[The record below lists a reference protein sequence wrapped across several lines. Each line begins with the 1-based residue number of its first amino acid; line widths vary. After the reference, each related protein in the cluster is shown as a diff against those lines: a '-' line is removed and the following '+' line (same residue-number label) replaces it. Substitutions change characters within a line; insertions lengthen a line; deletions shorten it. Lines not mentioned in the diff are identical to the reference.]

1 MYVDLLGLGG
11 PEGGLVFGQGLV
23 LWVWQ
28 GKQSL
33 QWGLG
38 TGRTGVSEEA
48 SNSGDMDILRL
59 NVTMAVFMGGVSVG
73 VYAL

>member
-1 MYVDLLGLGG
+1 MLGLGG

-38 TGRTGVSEEA
+38 TGSGGVSEEA
-48 SNSGDMDILRL
+48 TNSGDMVILRL
-59 NVTMAVFMGGVSVG
+59 NVTMTVFMGGVSVG

>member
-1 MYVDLLGLGG
+1 MLGLGG

-38 TGRTGVSEEA
+38 TGSGGVSEEA
-48 SNSGDMDILRL
+48 TNSGDMDILRL

>member
-1 MYVDLLGLGG
+1 MYVGMLGVGGPGGGLGF
-11 PEGGLVFGQGLV
+11 GLGLV
-23 LWVWQ
+23 LGVGQ
-28 GKQSL
+28 R
-33 QWGLG
+33 WGLG

>member
-1 MYVDLLGLGG
+1 MLGLGG

-38 TGRTGVSEEA
+38 MGSGGVSEEA
-48 SNSGDMDILRL
+48 TNSGDMDILRL